1 MRNKTRKKTWYI
13 KKRNSMTAGLSP
25 VIPVNI
31 NGLTNLN
38 KKF

>member
-1 MRNKTRKKTWYI
+1 MRNKTRK

-25 VIPVNI
+25 IILVNI
-31 NGLTNLN
+31 SGLTNLN